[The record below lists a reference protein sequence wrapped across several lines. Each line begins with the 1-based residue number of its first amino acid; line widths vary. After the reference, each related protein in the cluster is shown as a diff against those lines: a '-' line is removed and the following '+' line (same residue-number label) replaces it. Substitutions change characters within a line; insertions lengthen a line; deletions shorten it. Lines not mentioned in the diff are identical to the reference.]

1 MNNNEEFESNS
12 TLQHNIMDGELL
24 QFLEFLF
31 FIYFYIIIII
41 VYFKDVLLNL
51 LQ

>member
-1 MNNNEEFESNS
+1 MNNNEEFESDN
-12 TLQHNIMDGELL
+12 TPQHNIMDGELL
-24 QFLEFLF
+24 LFFVFLF